1 MFEEVLLEQN
11 PFWDKK
17 LDVNE
22 DLVIRNK
29 LKIISSNL
37 NLKQILVITGI
48 RRSGKSTLLK
58 EILNELINIRK
69 ISSKNILYLNL
80 ESPYFEKYKNDPKY
94 LDIIYKEFIELNNL
108 SLKSKKYI
116 LLDEI
121 QFFKNWQVFVKS
133 RYESENIKFIITGSN
148 SWLLSQEFS
157 TLLSGRALSFEIFPF
172 DFKEYLLY
180 KKILFTN
187 NKNLIKNK
195 LKIIK
200 KFNYYLFEGGFPEV
214 VINKNKLVNKE
225 ILANYY
231 KNILFLDVV
240 PRFNIKDTDNLEK
253 LANYLMTNVTSSYSY
268 NKLSK
273 YLKFSDKT
281 IKEYITSLQK
291 TYLLFELNRF
301 DYSFKKQINYAK
313 KLYVIDNGILNS
325 ISFKFS
331 KDYGKLYENL
341 VFVELNRRFEK
352 IYYYVTK
359 NNYEIDFLVFEKNKV
374 KQLIQV
380 CYDLTN
386 INTYERETRS
396 LVEASKELKCNDL
409 LILTNNVEKQEI
421 IKNKKIYF
429 VPLWKWLLE

>member
-11 PFWDKK
+11 PFWDKD
-17 LDVNE
+17 LDLNK
-22 DLVIRNK
+22 DLVVRNK
-29 LKIISSNL
+29 LKILLSKL

-94 LDIIYKEFIELNNL
+94 LDIIYKEFIELNNI
-108 SLKSKKYI
+108 SSTSKKYL

-133 RYESENIKFIITGSN
+133 RYESDNIKFIITGSN

-157 TLLSGRALSFEIFPF
+157 TLLSGRSLSFEIYPF
-172 DFKEYLLY
+172 DFKEYLLF
-180 KKILFTN
+180 KKINFIN
-187 NKNLIKNK
+187 NKDLIKNK
-195 LKIIK
+195 LRIK
-200 KFNYYLFEGGFPEV
+200 EEFNNYLFEGGFPEV
-214 VINKNKLVNKE
+214 VVNKNKVANKD

-231 KNILFLDVV
+231 KSILFLDVV
-240 PRFNIKDTDNLEK
+240 PRFNIKNTGNLEK
-253 LANYLMTNVTSSYSY
+253 LTNYLITNVTTTYSY
-268 NKLSK
+268 NKLGK
-273 YLKFSDKT
+273 YLNFSDKT
-281 IKEYITSLQK
+281 IKEYISNLQK
-291 TYLLFELNRF
+291 VYLVFELNRF

-352 IYYYVTK
+352 VYYYITK

-386 INTYERETRS
+386 INTFERETRS
-396 LVEASKELKCNDL
+396 LVEASKELNCNDL
-409 LILTNNVEKQEI
+409 LILTNGLERQEI
-421 IKNKKIYF
+421 IKNKKINF
-429 VPLWKWLLE
+429 VPVWKWLLE

>member
-11 PFWDKK
+11 PFWDKD
-17 LDVNE
+17 LDLNK
-22 DLVIRNK
+22 DLVVRNK
-29 LKIISSNL
+29 LKILLSKL

-94 LDIIYKEFIELNNL
+94 LDIIYKEFIELNNI
-108 SLKSKKYI
+108 SSTSKKYL

-133 RYESENIKFIITGSN
+133 RYESDNIKFIITGSN

-157 TLLSGRALSFEIFPF
+157 TLLSGRSLSFEIYPF
-172 DFKEYLLY
+172 DFKEYLLF
-180 KKILFTN
+180 KKINFIN
-187 NKNLIKNK
+187 NKDLIKNK
-195 LKIIK
+195 LRIK
-200 KFNYYLFEGGFPEV
+200 EEFNNYLFEGGFPEV
-214 VINKNKLVNKE
+214 VVNKNKVANKD

-231 KNILFLDVV
+231 KSILFLDVV
-240 PRFNIKDTDNLEK
+240 PRFNIKNTGNLEK
-253 LANYLMTNVTSSYSY
+253 LTNYLITNVTTTYSY
-268 NKLSK
+268 NKLGK
-273 YLKFSDKT
+273 YLNFSDKT
-281 IKEYITSLQK
+281 IKEYISNLQK
-291 TYLLFELNRF
+291 VYLLFELNRF

-352 IYYYVTK
+352 VYYYITK

-386 INTYERETRS
+386 INTFERETRS
-396 LVEASKELKCNDL
+396 LVEASKELNCNDL
-409 LILTNNVEKQEI
+409 LILTNGLERQEI
-421 IKNKKIYF
+421 IKNKKINF
-429 VPLWKWLLE
+429 VPVWKWLLE